1 MSIKKYLGYNERK
14 CRIIQNFLAGVVISH
29 KIMNGLIKFAI
40 VTSFKGPSL
49 TYEYRYDF
57 SMNQIFMVL
66 ASFIPP
72 YLPLSVIT
80 HNTKILRK
88 NRNLTAQNPVVNFP
102 ASFTL
107 TKCSRH
113 VSLIP
118 G

>member
-29 KIMNGLIKFAI
+29 KIMNEKKKNKIMNRLLKFTI

-49 TYEYRYDF
+49 TYEYRYDL

-107 TKCSRH
+107 
-113 VSLIP
+113 IN
-118 G
+118 